1 MLSLL
6 GTEMALGGHIVKP
19 FYLLL
24 GLLSF
29 SFLFLALGLTYSMLY
44 IKNTLVNG
52 IKNNR

>member
-6 GTEMALGGHIVKP
+6 GIEMALGGHIVKP

-29 SFLFLALGLTYSMLY
+29 LFLFLALGLTYFILY
-44 IKNTLVNG
+44 IKNTLVNRL
-52 IKNNR
+52 NR

>member
-6 GTEMALGGHIVKP
+6 GTEMALGGHIIKP

-29 SFLFLALGLTYSMLY
+29 SFLALALGSAYFILY
-44 IKNTLVNG
+44 IKNTLVNRL
-52 IKNNR
+52 NR

>member
-6 GTEMALGGHIVKP
+6 GTEMALGGHIIKP

-29 SFLFLALGLTYSMLY
+29 SLLVVALGLAYSILY
-44 IKNTLVNG
+44 IKNTLVN
-52 IKNNR
+52 NSNR